1 MLHLNQE
8 MKDKK
13 IILEQ
18 FDVNTGKWEK
28 VERTME
34 EFENMKVAEELDF
47 DMLDAEY
54 QIIQRTIEL
63 ELGIKNSK
71 STD

>member
-1 MLHLNQE
+1 

-18 FDVNTGKWEK
+18 FDAITGKWEK
-28 VERTME
+28 VERTQS
-34 EFENMKVAEELDF
+34 EFDAMRYAEEVDF
-47 DMLDAEY
+47 EMLDAEY
-54 QIIQRTIEL
+54 EIIQRSIEL
-63 ELGIKNSK
+63 ELGIKDDE

>member
-1 MLHLNQE
+1 

>member
-1 MLHLNQE
+1 MNR

-18 FDVNTGKWEK
+18 FDAITGKWEK
-28 VERTME
+28 VERTQS
-34 EFENMKVAEELDF
+34 EFDAMRHAEEVDF
-47 DMLDAEY
+47 EMLDAEY
-54 QIIQRTIEL
+54 EIIQRSIEL
-63 ELGIKNSK
+63 ELGIKDDK